1 MRTSPGL
8 RSVGT
13 DLGAIHA
20 FVVVAEA
27 GSFVAG
33 ARLLGMTRSAA
44 SKAVARLEAR
54 LGVRLLHRTTRQLS
68 LTADG
73 EVFLEHCV
81 RILQDLGEAEDSV
94 RQDRLVPRG
103 TLRLTVSEAY
113 GRIVILPF
121 LKEVLHEW
129 PDLSVEVNFSDRLVD
144 LVDEGFDLGIRLG
157 ALPADAQWV
166 ARPLARTRP
175 GLYAAPDYL
184 QTHGTPQQLDDLG
197 RCARLLYGLR
207 PAPSAWQLRRHTE
220 SGGQEIVIDG
230 PSRLRFDSGE
240 ALHQAALAG
249 MGIAFLPSF
258 LAEPDV
264 CAGRLLQLFPD
275 VGGRDIPIHA
285 VYPHRRH
292 LAARVRLFIDR
303 LARFLGS
310 SP

>member
-1 MRTSPGL
+1 MSTSSRL
-8 RSVGT
+8 RSSGA
-13 DLGAIHA
+13 DLGAIQA
-20 FVVVAEA
+20 FVAVSEA
-27 GSFVAG
+27 GSFAG
-33 ARLLGMTRSAA
+33 GAKLLGMTRSAA

-73 EVFLEHCV
+73 QVFLERCV
-81 RILQDLGEAEDSV
+81 RILQDLDEAEDSV

-103 TLRLTVSEAY
+103 TLRVTVSEAY

-121 LKEVLHEW
+121 LKEVLREW
-129 PDLSVEVNFSDRLVD
+129 PDLAVEVSFSDRLVD

-175 GLYAAPDYL
+175 SLYAAPDYL
-184 QTHGTPQQLDDLG
+184 RTHGTPQRLEDLG
-197 RCARLLYGLR
+197 RCPRLLYGLR
-207 PAPSAWQLRRHTE
+207 PAPSAWHLRRYAE
-220 SGGQEIVIDG
+220 ENGQEIVIDG

-258 LAEPDV
+258 LAEQDLR
-264 CAGRLLQLFPD
+264 AGRLRQLFPE
-275 VGGRDIPIHA
+275 VGGRDIPIQL
-285 VYPHRRH
+285 VYPHRRY
-292 LAARVRLFIDR
+292 LAARVRWFIDR
-303 LARFLGS
+303 LASFLSAG
-310 SP
+310 P